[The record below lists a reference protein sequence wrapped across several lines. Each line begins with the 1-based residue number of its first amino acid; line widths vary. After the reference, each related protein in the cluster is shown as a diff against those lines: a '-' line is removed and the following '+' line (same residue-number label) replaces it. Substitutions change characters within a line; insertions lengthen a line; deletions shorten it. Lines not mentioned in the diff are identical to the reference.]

1 MKKFSIFL
9 MVVTLLV
16 SLVGCGGND
25 TNKELEDSE
34 SAYTEEKL
42 DVESAVNNETEGD
55 NIEEE
60 LLDDSIKVENGIA
73 YFDMNANEF
82 VESYNDTLTSEAEY
96 IAKSLSNP
104 QYTTS
109 GTGIQQTTIYQYDV
123 SNKAGTSVYTFVH
136 TDENDKILEV
146 TIGIKKQF
154 EKVTV
159 NAADI
164 LYNDLGDMAMVLT
177 NFTYD
182 DWKVVAD
189 GLSEKILNKDSKLNY
204 FYKGVSAD
212 TWSNENALYFRL
224 GCMTEETYNNF

>member
-1 MKKFSIFL
+1 MKKFIMFMLSVVL
-9 MVVTLLV
+9 MFN
-16 SLVGCGGND
+16 LVGCGND
-25 TNKELEDSE
+25 YIDDETQNQTTE
-34 SAYTEEKL
+34 SSVQNDE
-42 DVESAVNNETEGD
+42 VNEQNVV
-55 NIEEE
+55 EEE
-60 LLDDSIKVENGIA
+60 SLDTSIKVENGIA
-73 YFDMNANEF
+73 YFDMGVNEF

-154 EKVTV
+154 GKVTV
-159 NAADI
+159 NTADI

-189 GLSEKILNKDSKLNY
+189 GLSEKILNKDSKLKY
-204 FYKGVSAD
+204 YYKGVSVD